1 MAKFGTNASGILFSW
16 RDSSSER
23 VNTLGPLCFWQWF
36 LCEEITTK
44 AAFSQGGGAVITS
57 VYKMYFINYRF
68 IDFAE
73 IYHEAFGI
81 FRFFSVVNSERDL
94 NAIY

>member
-1 MAKFGTNASGILFSW
+1 M
-16 RDSSSER
+16 
-23 VNTLGPLCFWQWF
+23 
-36 LCEEITTK
+36 
-44 AAFSQGGGAVITS
+44 ITS